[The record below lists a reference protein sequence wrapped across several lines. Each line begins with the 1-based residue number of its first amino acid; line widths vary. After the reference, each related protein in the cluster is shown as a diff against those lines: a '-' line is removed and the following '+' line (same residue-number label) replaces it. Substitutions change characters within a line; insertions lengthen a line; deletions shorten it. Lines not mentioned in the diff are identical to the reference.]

1 MHCLIRTNHIDSLRS
16 LDMEKKSETV
26 YTIKQAKP
34 NQEMQNIR
42 ANDIKR
48 VHKHNQK

>member
-1 MHCLIRTNHIDSLRS
+1 MHCLIRTNHIDSL
-16 LDMEKKSETV
+16 DMETGSETV

-42 ANDIKR
+42 ENDIKSR
-48 VHKHNQK
+48 IHKHNQK